1 MTAALRIIDT
11 GERPARWNVAATA
24 ALAELHADGR
34 IGNTLRFHRYPAS
47 VLIGRH
53 QVPEQAIRIDAC
65 KAAGIE
71 IARRVTGGGSVYMA
85 PGALAWDLIVSR
97 KRTGAA
103 PGDVARMIGG
113 GIAAGLAR
121 LGIAARYRAE
131 NEIVV
136 DGRKLC
142 GMSGYYDGDTIAYQ
156 GTILID
162 TDLRDMGRYL
172 RMAFPSADTTLALTA
187 RLTTV
192 CECLVRTPGSHEI
205 QSAIG
210 TGLANALRCESVDGT
225 ISAEERALAD
235 ECFRKTY
242 GRDAFVF
249 AAPEP
254 HRPLA
259 RLP

>member
-1 MTAALRIIDT
+1 MTGSLRIVDT

-24 ALAELHADGR
+24 ALTELHGDGR
-34 IGNTLRFHRYPAS
+34 IGDTLRFHRYPGC

-53 QVPEQAIRIDAC
+53 QVPDRAIRIDAC
-65 KAAGIE
+65 REAGIE

-85 PGALAWDLIVSR
+85 PGALAWDLVVSR
-97 KRTGAA
+97 KRFGLDVGDAA
-103 PGDVARMIGG
+103 RTIGCA
-113 GIAAGLAR
+113 IAAGIAR

-136 DGRKLC
+136 AGRKLC
-142 GMSGYYDGDTIAYQ
+142 GMSGYYDGDTIACQ

-162 TDLRDMGRYL
+162 TDLSDMGRYL
-172 RMAFPSADTTLALTA
+172 RMPFPSADAGEALTA
-187 RLTTV
+187 RLTTAS
-192 CECLVRTPGSHEI
+192 EWLGRSPGPAEL

-210 TGLANALRCESVDGT
+210 ASLAHALRCDPVYGLASSDENV
-225 ISAEERALAD
+225 LAD
-235 ECFRKTY
+235 AHYRETY

-249 AAPEP
+249 ADAEP
-254 HRPLA
+254 QQARA